1 MDSAIGFGK
10 VILFGEHFVVYGLPA
25 IAAAIGDNTIAT
37 IEKSDRFC
45 LIDNRPETPGY
56 KKEKA
61 GQREESTK
69 KILEFMKID
78 TKTNPIKITLGGN
91 LLAASG
97 VGASAASCTAIARAL
112 SVFFKLN
119 LSDEK
124 INEIAY
130 EGEKGY
136 HGTPSG
142 IDNACSTFGGL
153 IWYRKNLNGE
163 PNLIEKIKP
172 KQPIGI
178 VMGNTSIT
186 SDTKKAVAEV
196 AERKKNNPERF
207 NKIFDEYEQIAV
219 AARKALESFD
229 LKKVGDLMNKNQLL
243 LKEIGVSCSEL
254 DFLVELAL
262 SNGAYGAKLTGTG
275 KGGYMVALTPT
286 PEIQDKVANAMKKEG
301 FAFLKTNII

>member
-1 MDSAIGFGK
+1 MVDSVGFGK
-10 VILFGEHFVVYGLPA
+10 VILFGEHFVVYGIPA
-25 IAAAIGDNTIAT
+25 IAAAISDTTIAT
-37 IEKSDRFC
+37 VEKSDKFQ

-56 KKEKA
+56 KKEKFE
-61 GQREESTK
+61 QQMESTK

-78 TKTNPIKITLGGN
+78 AQKNPIKITLGGN

-97 VGASAASCTAIARAL
+97 VGASSASCTAIARAL
-112 SVFFKLN
+112 SNLYDLK

-124 INEIAY
+124 INEIAF

-153 IWYRKNLNGE
+153 IWYKRNLTGGQ
-163 PNLIEKIKP
+163 NLIEKIKP
-172 KQPIGI
+172 KSPIGI
-178 VMGNTSIT
+178 VMGNTGIT
-186 SDTKKAVAEV
+186 SDTKLAVGEV

-207 NKIFDEYEQIAV
+207 SKIFTEYEQMVID
-219 AARKALESFD
+219 ARKALESFD
-229 LKKVGDLMNKNQLL
+229 LKKVGDLMNKNHALL
-243 LKEIGVSCSEL
+243 QEIGVSCPEL
-254 DFLVELAL
+254 ERLVDISR

-286 PEIQDKVANAMKKEG
+286 KEIQDKVAQAMKKEG
-301 FAFLKTNII
+301 FVFLKTSII

>member
-1 MDSAIGFGK
+1 MVDSVGFGK
-10 VILFGEHFVVYGLPA
+10 VILFGEHFVVYGMPA
-25 IAAAIGDNTIAT
+25 IAAAISDTTIVT
-37 IEKSDRFC
+37 IEKSDKFQS
-45 LIDNRPETPGY
+45 IDDRPETPGY
-56 KKEKA
+56 KKKKF
-61 GQREESTK
+61 GQQMESTK

-78 TKTNPIKITLGGN
+78 VQKNPIKITLSGN

-112 SVFFKLN
+112 SIFFKLN
-119 LSDEK
+119 LSEEK

-153 IWYRKNLNGE
+153 IWYRKNLKGG

-196 AERKKNNPERF
+196 AERKKNNLERF
-207 NKIFDEYEQIAV
+207 NKIFSEYEQIAV
-219 AARKALESFD
+219 DARKALESFD
-229 LKKVGDLMNKNQLL
+229 MKKVGDLMNKNQLL
-243 LKEIGVSCSEL
+243 LQEIGVSCSEL

-262 SNGAYGAKLTGTG
+262 ANGAYGAKLTGTG

-286 PEIQDKVANAMKKEG
+286 KEIQDKVANAMEKEG
-301 FAFLKTNII
+301 FEFLKTNIV